1 VDEKALGAAIFAGT
15 LGAGAGSLSFGMA
28 QPGGLPPNAIAA
40 TDAAFA
46 AIAFV
51 TSALSLISGVI
62 AWFTLERRI

>member
-1 VDEKALGAAIFAGT
+1 
-15 LGAGAGSLSFGMA
+15 MA